1 MAAGCVML
9 DGKVFLSALQLA
21 DSFFPTGMYAHSHG
35 LEPMVN
41 RGLVA
46 TVDDVASFLADQ
58 FAWSV
63 VPGDG
68 VALLNAHAASAS
80 RDLGLIVDIDR
91 LLWALKLPAEL
102 RAASGQLGRRL
113 MSETA
118 SALGHHHVHAAYAE
132 RTQHNQTP
140 GNGAVALGVVAQA
153 RGIPA
158 ENALLI
164 LCHSH
169 AVSALGAAMRLLP
182 LSHTDAQDI
191 LGRLH
196 GKLPGMINQIRGASW
211 DNMTSFTPALDIYS
225 IAHETDNLRMF
236 AS

>member
-1 MAAGCVML
+1 ML
-9 DGKVFLSALQLA
+9 DGMAFLSALQLA

-46 TVDDVASFLADQ
+46 TVDDVASFLDDQ

-68 VALLNAHAASAS
+68 VALLTAHAAAAT
-80 RDLGLIVDIDR
+80 RDLDLIVGIDR
-91 LLWALKLPAEL
+91 LLWALKLPSEL

-118 SALGHHHVHAAYAE
+118 SALGHHQIYAAYAE
-132 RTQHNQTP
+132 MTAHNLTP
-140 GNGAVALGVVAQA
+140 GNGAVVLGVVAQA
-153 RGIPA
+153 KGIPA
-158 ENALLI
+158 ENALLV

-169 AVSALGAAMRLLP
+169 AVSVLGAAMRLLP

-196 GKLPGMINQIRGASW
+196 GKLQGMIGQIWDVSW
-211 DNMTSFTPALDIYS
+211 DNMTSFTPALDICS
-225 IAHETDNLRMF
+225 IAHETDDLRMF